1 VIGPRD
7 AALPVIK
14 MELANLSRV
23 TLRRTVQLW
32 PLTFSLTRR
41 EISARYRGSLLGL
54 AWSLLI
60 PLMMLGIYT
69 FVFGLVFKSRWSG
82 NGQQP
87 SSISDYAIILF
98 SGLIVFQLFSDVL
111 NRAPGLVLANGNY
124 VKKVVFPLQ
133 VLVPVALGSAL
144 FNLLVSIAVLFA
156 FMLVVHYPLQ
166 LTILWLPV
174 ILFPYCLLILGAAWL
189 LAALGV
195 YMRDIGQVLG
205 TLITALMFLSPVFFP
220 VSNLPSWAQ
229 KTVMLNPVAV
239 PVSLARDALV
249 FGMRPHM
256 LPLVLYAFVSVV
268 ICVVGYI
275 FFQKT
280 RKGFADVL

>member
-1 VIGPRD
+1 MPVTMLTYAFPLV
-7 AALPVIK
+7 LPLV
-14 MELANLSRV
+14 
-23 TLRRTVQLW
+23 
-32 PLTFSLTRR
+32 RR

-69 FVFGLVFKSRWSG
+69 FVFGVVFKSRWSG
-82 NGQQP
+82 SSTQP

-98 SGLIVFQLFSDVL
+98 SGLIVFQLFAEVL
-111 NRAPGLVLANGNY
+111 NRAPTLVLANGNY

-144 FNLLVSIAVLFA
+144 FNLFVSVVVLFA
-156 FMLVVHYPLQ
+156 FMLIVRYPLP

-174 ILFPYCLLILGAAWL
+174 ILLPYCLLILGISWF
-189 LAALGV
+189 LASLGV
-195 YMRDIGQVLG
+195 YLRDIGQVLG
-205 TLITALMFLSPVFFP
+205 TVITALMFMSPVFFP

-229 KTVMLNPVAV
+229 HIVMLNPVAV

-249 FGMRPHM
+249 FGQRPHF
-256 LPLVLYAFVSVV
+256 LALAPYTLVSMVV
-268 ICVVGYI
+268 CVLGYL

>member
-1 VIGPRD
+1 MGLVNLSD
-7 AALPVIK
+7 AALRRVAGLSP
-14 MELANLSRV
+14 LA
-23 TLRRTVQLW
+23 
-32 PLTFSLTRR
+32 FSLTKR
-41 EISARYRGSLLGL
+41 EISARYRGSLLGF

-60 PLMMLGIYT
+60 PLLMLGIYT

-82 NGQQP
+82 TAET

-98 SGLIVFQLFSDVL
+98 SGLIVFQLFAEVL
-111 NRAPGLVLANGNY
+111 NRAPSLILSNGNY

-144 FNLLVSIAVLFA
+144 FNLLVSVVVLFA
-156 FMLVVHYPLQ
+156 FMLIMHYPLP
-166 LTILWLPV
+166 LTIFWLPV
-174 ILFPYCLLILGAAWL
+174 ILLPYCLLILGVSWF

-195 YMRDIGQVLG
+195 YLRDIGQVLG
-205 TLITALMFLSPVFFP
+205 TIITAIMFLSPVFFP

-229 KTVMLNPVAV
+229 KVVMLNPVAV

-249 FGMRPHM
+249 FGLRPHF
-256 LPLVLYAFVSVV
+256 LALAPYALVSVI
-268 ICVVGYI
+268 ICALGYL

-280 RKGFADVL
+280 RRGFADVL